1 VPRRARRLAS
11 GKKVRSAGPSLVLV
25 TAASGRQ
32 FQLITEAH
40 DAITPIFGCG
50 SRQRKAFRCPS
61 AGIVHRDVANPLA
74 RPAGVH
80 ARSPHQTMRTLLLR
94 DLGGPADQLPAEIR
108 SADPSLISAR
118 SGDCPC
124 NWPSMPPVM

>member
-40 DAITPIFGCG
+40 DAITPIFSCG
-50 SRQRKAFRCPS
+50 SRQRKAALGWRYITLKTWLPS
-61 AGIVHRDVANPLA
+61 MGA
-74 RPAGVH
+74 
-80 ARSPHQTMRTLLLR
+80 
-94 DLGGPADQLPAEIR
+94 
-108 SADPSLISAR
+108 PSTRR
-118 SGDCPC
+118 SGLRAG
-124 NWPSMPPVM
+124 